1 MKKTFISV
9 LLAVCLVF
17 TFMLTACTNN
27 NGGNN
32 PTENDPPSG
41 ESNVLVVYFSAS
53 GNTEKVANYIADAT
67 DGEKFELVPVNP
79 YTSADLNY
87 GNANSRVSR
96 EHNDE
101 SLRDIELVS
110 TTVETWDAYNVI
122 FIGYPI
128 WWQIAAWPVN
138 NFVKNNDFTGKTVIP
153 FATSAS
159 SGLGNSGTL
168 LAEMAGTG
176 DWKEGRRFSS
186 SVSQST
192 VTDWVNSLN
201 LPKKPETPTTPVTPE
216 QPETPVTPADRK
228 SVV

>member
-1 MKKTFISV
+1 MKKAFISI
-9 LLAVCLVF
+9 LLSVCLVF
-17 TFMLTACTNN
+17 TLMLTACNN
-27 NGGNN
+27 NKGTDSPGSN
-32 PTENDPPSG
+32 TPSQG
-41 ESNVLVVYFSAS
+41 ESGSNQGGENEPSVTGNVLVVYFSAS
-53 GNTEKVANYIADAT
+53 GNTEKAANYIAAAANAKT
-67 DGEKFELVPVNP
+67 FELVPVNP

-87 GNANSRVSR
+87 GNQNSRVSR

-101 SLRDIELVS
+101 SLRDTELVS
-110 TTVETWDAYNVI
+110 TVVENWESYDVV

-159 SGLGNSGTL
+159 SGIGQSGTL

-176 DWKEGRRFSS
+176 NWQEGRRFSS

-192 VTDWVNSLN
+192 VTEWVNSLN
-201 LPKKPETPTTPVTPE
+201 LPKK
-216 QPETPVTPADRK
+216 
-228 SVV
+228 S